1 MGTNFFLGEP
11 YAILMVNTKGLK
23 EVALMG
29 KRKKALSNQNLPNSK
44 ITQEKAIK
52 KLNIALKFA
61 DVALRAI
68 LIIGRI
74 IGWFG

>member
-1 MGTNFFLGEP
+1 
-11 YAILMVNTKGLK
+11 
-23 EVALMG
+23 MG